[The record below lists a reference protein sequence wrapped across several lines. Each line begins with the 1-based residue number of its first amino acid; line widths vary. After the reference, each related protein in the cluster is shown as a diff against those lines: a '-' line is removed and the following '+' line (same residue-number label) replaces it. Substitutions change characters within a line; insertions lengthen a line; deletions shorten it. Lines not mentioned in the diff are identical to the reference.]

1 MINDLKD
8 RKNELRSLAT
18 KRVSINWIKYHNII
32 YSLNCLQIAITII
45 EKGHQ
50 KLYDNPIVKK

>member
-18 KRVSINWIKYHNII
+18 KRVSISWIKYHNII
-32 YSLNCLQIAITII
+32 CSLNCLQIAISII
-45 EKGHQ
+45 EKRHQ
-50 KLYDNPIVKK
+50 KLYDNQIVKK